1 MVHKTGEAKRET
13 KLGGKDRKTER
24 NKKREEEEA
33 MGIKQTCLSESS
45 DREKREGEI
54 RE

>member
-1 MVHKTGEAKRET
+1 MQKTGEAKRET
-13 KLGGKDRKTER
+13 KLGGIDRRTER

-33 MGIKQTCLSESS
+33 MGIKQTCLSKSS